1 MSAIILTVIGIAI
14 IGLISVLAITIGVA
28 ILRFAIWGITL
39 TGIIGVIV
47 TIGYDIDSPYTATL
61 WLMAIGG
68 ILTIA
73 LIGWVRT
80 TAARN

>member
-39 TGIIGVIV
+39 T
-47 TIGYDIDSPYTATL
+47 
-61 WLMAIGG
+61 
-68 ILTIA
+68 
-73 LIGWVRT
+73 
-80 TAARN
+80 